1 MLMLVG
7 LAVVYNLSQKKVT
20 EINQVLTAR
29 RQEAIKDTDISPESP
44 IAEVAETIKE
54 TIPEHPSGEEK

>member
-1 MLMLVG
+1 M
-7 LAVVYNLSQKKVT
+7 
-20 EINQVLTAR
+20 NQVLTAR

-44 IAEVAETIKE
+44 IAEVAETIEE